1 MSANV
6 LVLVEKKNTACHHN
20 RPSMSEIQN
29 FVYTSSEDPQIQTL
43 VLMPQGGARC
53 QNLGHL
59 KIFFFS
65 FIESFDLGQQVLI
78 RTGYLCVTSH
88 FRVHDPGWGSQGG
101 GIL

>member
-1 MSANV
+1 MTITSRTLCPSRV
-6 LVLVEKKNTACHHN
+6 LVDL
-20 RPSMSEIQN
+20 
-29 FVYTSSEDPQIQTL
+29 
-43 VLMPQGGARC
+43 QGGARC

-59 KIFFFS
+59 KIFFFFS

-88 FRVHDPGWGSQGG
+88 FRVHDPEWGSQGG